1 MEGQKEDSCTSS
13 RTLLRGSMIQP
24 LAIAILIA
32 VACFILFRIAAAM
45 VSLAWK
51 LFLSGLVMVTLIAAG
66 GISWWLVSA

>member
-1 MEGQKEDSCTSS
+1 
-13 RTLLRGSMIQP
+13 MIQP